1 MGDELITTQNVT
13 FDIFSIVTPAEI
25 LEYVAKHVGL
35 TPGDITSRHRSPK
48 LARARRV
55 ATLLLV
61 GDGLTRL
68 QTAHELTVGHN
79 AIYRWLAEVGPR
91 DEEEAAAV
99 LTEMGQ

>member
-1 MGDELITTQNVT
+1 M
-13 FDIFSIVTPAEI
+13 TPAEI
-25 LEYVAKHVGL
+25 LEYAAEHFGL
-35 TPGDITSRHRSPK
+35 TPGDITSRDRSPK

-68 QTAHELTVGHN
+68 QMKHQLTVGHN

-99 LTEMGQ
+99 SWEMGQ